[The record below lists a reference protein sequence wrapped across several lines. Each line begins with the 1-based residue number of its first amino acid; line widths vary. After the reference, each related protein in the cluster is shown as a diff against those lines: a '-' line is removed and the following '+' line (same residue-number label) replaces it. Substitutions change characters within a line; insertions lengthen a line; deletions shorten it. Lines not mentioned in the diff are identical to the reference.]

1 MNALE
6 ALETIKRNIAEYGAT
21 NNENDQA
28 IKVIEKELEVLA
40 IMKKYAVNDGW
51 SNGWVIKFWEMNE
64 TELKKVNEI
73 LGKAGIE

>member
-64 TELKKVNEI
+64 TELKKVNKC
-73 LGKAGIE
+73 LGE